1 MSSTDG
7 ILKVDPDVLRSV
19 GREFEQA
26 GNSLSAL
33 QADAPLGKASAAVPQ
48 LQTGAVCKAA
58 QTSVATEMATL
69 AGNAH
74 AYGGKLTTA
83 AQMYETRDRESA
95 EAIRKAMPPR
105 I

>member
-26 GNSLSAL
+26 GQSLSAL
-33 QADAPLGKASAAVPQ
+33 HADKPLGEASAAVSQ
-48 LQTGAVCKAA
+48 LQIGAACQAA
-58 QTSVATEMATL
+58 QTSVAAELATL
-69 AGNAH
+69 AGNTH
-74 AYGGKLTTA
+74 AYSGKLTTA

-95 EAIRKAMPPR
+95 EAIRNAVPPR
-105 I
+105 V

>member
-1 MSSTDG
+1 MSTSDG
-7 ILKVDPDVLRSV
+7 VLKVDPDVLRSV
-19 GREFEQA
+19 GREFERA
-26 GNSLSAL
+26 GHSLSAL
-33 QADAPLGKASAAVPQ
+33 QADAPLGEASAAVPQ
-48 LQTGAVCKAA
+48 LQTGAACQAA

-95 EAIRKAMPPR
+95 EAIKKAMPPR
-105 I
+105 V